1 MLKMLF
7 VFCQA
12 MLTHNFEDL
21 LILCVTFLKKLSTI
35 EENKNTMK
43 ELGVVE
49 KLTRLIPC
57 SSQPL
62 ITISLRFLFNLSFDK
77 VATQDYFANY

>member
-1 MLKMLF
+1 MLS
-7 VFCQA
+7 
-12 MLTHNFEDL
+12 HNFEDL

-43 ELGVVE
+43 ESGMVE

-62 ITISLRFLFNLSFDK
+62 ITISLRFLFNISFDK
-77 VATQDYFANY
+77 VSILTSMVFNSNSTTPLCT